1 MFKSK
6 RFSVTRLRLSKFNR
20 RERIFACLMF
30 QVFLFSLFLGL
41 ASPSQALAQTAT
53 TGKVKSWGD
62 NFYGQLGNSGST
74 TPTDVL
80 NSSGGTLSNISRIA
94 GGSNFSLALNGTTLY
109 VWGDNS
115 FGQLGTGN
123 NNSQNLPVS
132 NGRISSVKEISAGR
146 YHSLALKTDGT
157 VWSWGD
163 NFYGQLG
170 NNTTTSSNVPVQ
182 VSGLS
187 GVTQIA
193 AGYDHSIALKSDG
206 TVWAWGNNF
215 NGELGNGT
223 YDQSNLPVR
232 VSTIT
237 GVTQISV
244 SASAGYDHNL
254 AVGGGLVYAWG
265 SNTAGQLGNGTN
277 TASPTPVQV
286 SGLSGVS
293 QVAAGSAFSIA
304 AKSDG
309 TVWSWGDNTFGQL
322 GLGNTTNQNTPAQVN
337 GGLSGV
343 SKISAGEKH
352 VLAQKSSGS
361 VHTWGD
367 NGFGQLGTGNTD
379 ASSVP
384 MPATS
389 LSGAIQIAAGHNHS
403 LAIYVP
409 DTQAPTAPTSL
420 VSTGKT
426 STTVSLSWNASTD
439 NVSVVSY
446 DIYRDSNL
454 AGNATG
460 TTFTVTGLTSNTAY
474 SFSVR
479 AKDAAGNLSPF
490 SNTISV
496 TPSQPKVLIYY
507 NSGVSIQTTAATKIK
522 TWLEEN
528 NAYNVTMTTTEPTAS
543 SLSSMDVL
551 VAIVPMSSTNIQAV
565 KDFVN
570 VQKKSL
576 LVLGAKPSILFVND
590 VTPITKID
598 DYTGPFGMYLTQV
611 QVTAVNGSVSCGG
624 NYLPVVNALLGL
636 NVGKRIYMAFA
647 SLTVGGTSII
657 GSPQP
662 DGSYQSIFR
671 VKEVGTTTI
680 KGRVAVGGTY
690 DFWTNCNADLNRE
703 FHDKL
708 FAWLTAR

>member
-6 RFSVTRLRLSKFNR
+6 GFRDNYTKLPKFNR
-20 RERIFACLMF
+20 SERTFACLIV
-30 QVFLFSLFLGL
+30 QALIFSLFLTL
-41 ASPSQALAQTAT
+41 SSPSQALAQTAT

-62 NFYGQLGNSGST
+62 NFYGQLGNSGGN
-74 TPTDVL
+74 TPTDAL

-123 NNSQNLPVS
+123 TNSQNLPTP
-132 NGRISSVKEISAGR
+132 NYNLFNLKEISAGR

-170 NNTTTSSNVPVQ
+170 NNTTNSSNVPVQ
-182 VSGLS
+182 VSGLT

-223 YDQSNLPVR
+223 FNQSNVPVR
-232 VSTIT
+232 VSSLS

-244 SASAGYDHNL
+244 SVSAGYDHNL
-254 AVGGGLVYAWG
+254 AVSGGLVYAWG
-265 SNTAGQLGNGTN
+265 SNTVGQLGNGTN
-277 TASPTPVQV
+277 NSSTTPVQV

-322 GLGNTTNQNTPAQVN
+322 GLGNTNNRNTPAQVS
-337 GGLSGV
+337 GLSGV
-343 SKISAGEKH
+343 TKISAGEKH
-352 VLAQKSSGS
+352 VLAQKSSGT
-361 VHTWGD
+361 VHAWGD

-379 ASSVP
+379 SSSSPITV
-384 MPATS
+384 TN
-389 LSGAIQIAAGHNHS
+389 LGGAIQIAAGHNHS

-409 DTQAPTAPTSL
+409 DTQAPTAPTNL

-426 STTVSLSWNASTD
+426 SNSVSLNWDASSD
-439 NVSVVSY
+439 NVGVVSY
-446 DIYRDSNL
+446 DIYKDGNL
-454 AGNATG
+454 AGNS
-460 TTFTVTGLTSNTAY
+460 TTTNFTVTGLITNVAY
-474 SFSVR
+474 NFSVR

-507 NSGVSIQTTAATKIK
+507 NSGVSIQTTAANKIK

-528 NAYNVTMTTTEPTAS
+528 NAYGVTMTTTEPTATT
-543 SLSSMDVL
+543 LNPVDVL

-570 VQKKSL
+570 VSKKSL
-576 LVLGAKPSILFVND
+576 LVLGAKPSVLFVND

-598 DYTGPFGMYLTQV
+598 DYTAPFGMYLTPI

-647 SLTVGGTSII
+647 SLAVGGTSII

-671 VKEVGTTTI
+671 VKEVGTDTI
-680 KGRVAVGGTY
+680 KGRVAVAGTY
-690 DFWTNCNADLNRE
+690 DFWTNCNANLNRE

-708 FAWLTAR
+708 FSWLSTR